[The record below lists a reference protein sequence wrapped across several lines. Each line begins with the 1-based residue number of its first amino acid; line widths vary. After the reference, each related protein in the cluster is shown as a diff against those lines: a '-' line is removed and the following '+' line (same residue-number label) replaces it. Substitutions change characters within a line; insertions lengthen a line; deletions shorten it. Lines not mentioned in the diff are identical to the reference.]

1 MGNPQDLFNT
11 SKLFIFS
18 GGSVFSNMKGTS
30 KLIMDSRAFD
40 RIYNYYLNDFEEK
53 LKVRNPLTDFLR
65 NSQIGL
71 AFRSMIDTSRLKSF
85 RETTLNHIR
94 HRIHSVTLLKDSV
107 IPAKGVVS
115 TLRNSKRNDIVEVWD
130 FPYEYTHENPFPLFD
145 NMLSQK
151 VDRCFEDL
159 FLSAKS
165 FLA

>member
-1 MGNPQDLFNT
+1 
-11 SKLFIFS
+11 
-18 GGSVFSNMKGTS
+18 
-30 KLIMDSRAFD
+30 
-40 RIYNYYLNDFEEK
+40 
-53 LKVRNPLTDFLR
+53 
-65 NSQIGL
+65 
-71 AFRSMIDTSRLKSF
+71 
-85 RETTLNHIR
+85 
-94 HRIHSVTLLKDSV
+94 VTLLKDSV